1 MNNPTV
7 TSGTAYSQTLVGYPF
22 GGSGNYTANC
32 SSQGGVG
39 SVYFAFDGIS
49 TTAWCTGGYSY
60 TAVGIT
66 PGSSNAYPTGG
77 QYSTTVSATPYYG
90 EWLQLELP
98 TSVILQSYSLSITT
112 VNFGN
117 FGYPYTW
124 IFLGSNDRVNW
135 NMIDNRN
142 TTTYSSWV
150 NQTPSVFTPTPV
162 LTAYQYYRIVITNV
176 TAASGSTGQL
186 PDIAS
191 MTINGYN
198 GSSWNADFYADRLGN
213 LLTAPVTGQ
222 SLSDWLG
229 GSIGYVATWYDQS
242 GRGNHVSQ
250 STQAVRPTIGTGV
263 ITFTGTQWFS
273 NAATTGGFLANG
285 QQKYSYAACFNSAN
299 AGTGTVCDTN
309 NVFVTS
315 NRTGRLIL
323 IGGNAGFSGEGN
335 DAWNMT
341 PFTAGNQ
348 KSVVM
353 IINNENPLNVTT
365 ISAGTTN
372 NLGTIG
378 FPYNGT
384 LIPANSTY
392 SSLNLSNDQ
401 FGIGRKM
408 STGGEYFTGTMKSV
422 MVFNTALSAS
432 DAAIIDAWQQSI

>member
-1 MNNPTV
+1 MNGEIDDVRVYNYALSPAQITGIYNSTFPSLISPV
-7 TSGTAYSQTLVGYPF
+7 TLTGTPILSQLSVAPVAAFSLRAVG
-22 GGSGNYTANC
+22 G
-32 SSQGGVG
+32 
-39 SVYFAFDGIS
+39 
-49 TTAWCTGGYSY
+49 TTAR
-60 TAVGIT
+60 AVQVVRN
-66 PGSSNAYPTGG
+66 SD
-77 QYSTTVSATPYYG
+77 SAT
-90 EWLQLELP
+90 Q
-98 TSVILQSYSLSITT
+98 
-112 VNFGN
+112 
-117 FGYPYTW
+117 
-124 IFLGSNDRVNW
+124 
-135 NMIDNRN
+135 
-142 TTTYSSWV
+142 
-150 NQTPSVFTPTPV
+150 
-162 LTAYQYYRIVITNV
+162 
-176 TAASGSTGQL
+176 
-186 PDIAS
+186 
-191 MTINGYN
+191 
-198 GSSWNADFYADRLGN
+198 DFYADRLGN

-229 GSIGYVATWYDQS
+229 GSTGTVATWYDQS

-250 STQAVRPTIGTGV
+250 STQTVRPTIGTGV
-263 ITFTGTQWFS
+263 ITFTGTQWFA
-273 NAATTGGFLANG
+273 NTATTGGFLANG

-315 NRTGRLIL
+315 NRSGRLIL
-323 IGGNAGFSGEGN
+323 ISGNAGFSGEGN

-353 IINNENPLNVTT
+353 IINNANPLNVTT
-365 ISAGTTN
+365 VSAGTPN

-378 FPYNGT
+378 SPYNGT

-408 STGGEYFTGTMKSV
+408 SSGSEYFTGTMKSV